1 MPDLKVKNEE
11 KKDEGEKEKE
21 ALKTESN
28 DVLPDTGENNDLKI
42 EKKDDLLSADHKP
55 DIAMDEKTLK
65 DNEKD
70 ISKVKIENEKDQS
83 PKRSRSKSYDRSR
96 YKFYYYKLYEYS

>member
-28 DVLPDTGENNDLKI
+28 DVLPDTEENNDQTI

-55 DIAMDEKTLK
+55 DIPMGEKTLK

-70 ISKVKIENEKDQS
+70 ISS
-83 PKRSRSKSYDRSR
+83 
-96 YKFYYYKLYEYS
+96 